1 MKRLLLFS
9 TVAVLAFP
17 AAGAHGATTHTVD
30 LASGR
35 LDGHRILGRTIAG
48 VTAAL
53 GRPDFHSGSRSRY
66 RIGWGTP
73 RDFSIEVLFR
83 RSGGVQRAWSIVFER
98 GSIRDVKL
106 GDVLQ
111 RRSGAFQTA
120 VLARYGNTFRL
131 LRGYACKSEGA
142 CVGELAPRSGSVHL
156 TFGTQRVT
164 GTWLTVWQH

>member
-9 TVAVLAFP
+9 AVAVLAFP

-30 LASGR
+30 LSSGR
-35 LDGHRILGRTIAG
+35 LDSDRILGRTIAG

-53 GRPDFHSGSRSRY
+53 GRPDFRGGPRSRY
-66 RIGWGTP
+66 RLGWGTP
-73 RDFSIEVLFR
+73 RDFSLEVLFR
-83 RSGGVQRAWSIVFER
+83 RRGGVERAWSIVFER

-111 RRSGAFQTA
+111 RRSGAFQAA
-120 VLARYGNTFRL
+120 VLTQYGTTFRL
-131 LRGYACKSEGA
+131 LRRYACKRGA
-142 CVGELAPRSGSVHL
+142 CVGELAPRTGSIHL

>member
-1 MKRLLLFS
+1 MKHLLLFS
-9 TVAVLAFP
+9 TVAVLALP
-17 AAGAHGATTHTVD
+17 AAGAYGATTHTVD

-53 GRPDFHSGSRSRY
+53 GRSDFRGGPRSRY
-66 RIGWGTP
+66 RLGWGTP
-73 RDFSIEVLFR
+73 RNFSLEVLFR
-83 RSGGVQRAWSIVFER
+83 RSGGVERAWSIVFER
-98 GSIRDVKL
+98 GSIREVKL

-111 RRSGAFQTA
+111 RRPAAFQAA
-120 VLARYGNTFRL
+120 VLARYGATFRL
-131 LRGYACKSEGA
+131 LRRYTCKRGA
-142 CVGELAPRSGSVHL
+142 CVGELAPRTGSIHL